1 MPENIASLRK
11 TSDNTPCHKLTLISR
26 KQLSVCGVKEV
37 LSFDPSLVEL
47 LTDLGELSVDG
58 EGMRMGTLDTKD
70 GIVELEGRIIAI
82 TYSSDDGERRGRKN
96 PFKRLIG

>member
-1 MPENIASLRK
+1 MPENINSLRK
-11 TSDNTPCHKLTLISR
+11 ASDNTSSHKLTLVSR
-26 KQLSVCGVKEV
+26 NQLSVSGVKEV

-47 LTDLGELSVDG
+47 LTELGELSVDG

-70 GIVELEGRIIAI
+70 GIVELEGNIIAI
-82 TYSSDDGERRGRKN
+82 TYSSADGEKHGRRN